1 MKSQDSTRFKLG
13 FIQDLCVCVEQETSQ
28 GERWI
33 GDAGGDSVRNTGL
46 RELGKG
52 QVLGKEVGHPFLWHR
67 QEGRR

>member
-13 FIQDLCVCVEQETSQ
+13 FIQDLCVCVEEEMSQ
-28 GERWI
+28 AERWI

-46 RELGKG
+46 QELGNR

-67 QEGRR
+67 QEGRK